1 MNVYLRQIVQDLQQ
15 SGELPAQNK
24 KYSIYGQSTVG
35 NFKFCIIGKSVSTK
49 TELSTADELILRTKY
64 AIRKVAGSKVEW
76 YGLDNSSLIVERVPL
91 ISGGGSGAKR
101 IQRVAKQ

>member
-1 MNVYLRQIVQDLQQ
+1 
-15 SGELPAQNK
+15 
-24 KYSIYGQSTVG
+24 
-35 NFKFCIIGKSVSTK
+35 KFCIIGKSVSTK
-49 TELSTADELILRTKY
+49 TELSTMDELILRTKY

-76 YGLDNSSLIVERVPL
+76 YGLDNSSLIVEQVPL